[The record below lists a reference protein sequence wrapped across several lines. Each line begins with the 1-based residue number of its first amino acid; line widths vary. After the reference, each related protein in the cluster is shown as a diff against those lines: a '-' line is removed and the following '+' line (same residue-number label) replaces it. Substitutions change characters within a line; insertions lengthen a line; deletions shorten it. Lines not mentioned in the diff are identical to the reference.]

1 MLGGHGCRYFQ
12 VFHTKGAGVEGG
24 RGGVVVVEFLIVER
38 EFKNAHE
45 FIINIKLKLISEKLG
60 KNFLPN

>member
-1 MLGGHGCRYFQ
+1 MSVLSGVSYKGGG
-12 VFHTKGAGVEGG
+12 GG
-24 RGGVVVVEFLIVER
+24 RGGGVVVEFLIVEG

-45 FIINIKLKLISEKLG
+45 FTNIKLKLISEKLG

>member
-1 MLGGHGCRYFQ
+1 MVVGTFRCFIER
-12 VFHTKGAGVEGG
+12 G
-24 RGGVVVVEFLIVER
+24 RGWKGGGGVVVEFLIVEG

-45 FIINIKLKLISEKLG
+45 FINIKLKLISEKLG